1 MERFPLQTDYARVE
15 DEQTVKL
22 LDKSI
27 YRTYLDLGYDVVRVP
42 PKSTEERIELILSM
56 IDKQD

>member
-15 DEQTVKL
+15 DEQTVQL

-42 PKSTEERIELILSM
+42 QKSTKESIELILSM